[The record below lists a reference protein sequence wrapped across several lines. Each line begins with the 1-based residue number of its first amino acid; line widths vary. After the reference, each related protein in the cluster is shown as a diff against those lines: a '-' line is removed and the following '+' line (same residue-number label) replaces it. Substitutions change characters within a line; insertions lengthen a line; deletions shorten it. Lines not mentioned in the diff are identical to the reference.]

1 MLFEDVRVGQILVDK
16 DGNQFEVMEIDRMDD
31 DLPVCLKLVKHIAT
45 FAVPGN
51 EFEVMEPG
59 QGFLDS
65 EFWIDRELAPAQKE
79 EFSVACIDVES
90 LSLFVGEPKS
100 PKTVTEVI
108 KNVKHASLKASADED
123 NRNFK
128 QSKACAEEEEL
139 RNIVHDMFVL
149 PTPKEAK
156 PVAPVNA
163 KRPSIEEIR
172 EITAQAENADL
183 DKALDEIYPKI
194 LEAAELG
201 EHTVVLE
208 NDMVDSLK
216 LQVYCYLSDAGF
228 MVRELFMGDSFEI
241 KW

>member
-1 MLFEDVRVGQILVDK
+1 MNFEELRVGQILVDK

-51 EFEVMEPG
+51 KFEVMEPG

-108 KNVKHASLKASADED
+108 KNVKHASLKASDPRTQGD
-123 NRNFK
+123 SNRDSHDRNFK
-128 QSKACAEEEEL
+128 QTKACQEAEEL
-139 RNIVHDMFVL
+139 YAIVHDMFVL
-149 PTPKEAK
+149 PTPEEMRQLVMQHQLDDVSQVIRDA
-156 PVAPVNA
+156 A
-163 KRPSIEEIR
+163 KRGETSVNLPE
-172 EITAQAENADL
+172 
-183 DKALDEIYPKI
+183 DKVDGIGGALM
-194 LEAAELG
+194 AAG
-201 EHTVVLE
+201 Y
-208 NDMVDSLK
+208 
-216 LQVYCYLSDAGF
+216 QVYFTKHPQRCIIS
-228 MVRELFMGDSFEI
+228 
-241 KW
+241 W

>member
-1 MLFEDVRVGQILVDK
+1 MNFEDVRVGQILVDK

-65 EFWIDRELAPAQKE
+65 EFWVDRELAPAQKE

-100 PKTVTEVI
+100 LKTVDEVI
-108 KNVKHASLKASADED
+108 KNVKLASLKASADED

-149 PTPKEAK
+149 PTPEEMRQLVMQHQLDDVSQVIRDA
-156 PVAPVNA
+156 A
-163 KRPSIEEIR
+163 KRGETSVNLPEDQVDGIGG
-172 EITAQAENADL
+172 
-183 DKALDEIYPKI
+183 ALM
-194 LEAAELG
+194 AAG
-201 EHTVVLE
+201 Y
-208 NDMVDSLK
+208 
-216 LQVYCYLSDAGF
+216 QVYFTKHPQRCIIS
-228 MVRELFMGDSFEI
+228 
-241 KW
+241 W

>member
-1 MLFEDVRVGQILVDK
+1 MNFEDVRVGQILVDK

-79 EFSVACIDVES
+79 EFSVAGIDVES

-100 PKTVTEVI
+100 PKTTDEVI
-108 KNVKHASLKASADED
+108 KNVKLASLKASADED

-149 PTPKEAK
+149 PTPEEMRQLVMQHQLDDVSQVIRDA
-156 PVAPVNA
+156 A
-163 KRPSIEEIR
+163 KRGETSVNLPEDQVDGIGG
-172 EITAQAENADL
+172 
-183 DKALDEIYPKI
+183 ALM
-194 LEAAELG
+194 AAG
-201 EHTVVLE
+201 Y
-208 NDMVDSLK
+208 
-216 LQVYCYLSDAGF
+216 QVYFTKHPQRCIIS
-228 MVRELFMGDSFEI
+228 
-241 KW
+241 W

>member
-1 MLFEDVRVGQILVDK
+1 MNFEDVRVGQILVDK

-51 EFEVMEPG
+51 EYEVMEPG

-65 EFWIDRELAPAQKE
+65 EFWVDRELAPAQKE

-100 PKTVTEVI
+100 PKTTDEVI
-108 KNVKHASLKASADED
+108 KNVKLASLKASADED

-149 PTPKEAK
+149 PTPEEMRQLVMQHQLDDVSQVIRDA
-156 PVAPVNA
+156 A
-163 KRPSIEEIR
+163 KRGETSVNLPEDQVDGIGG
-172 EITAQAENADL
+172 
-183 DKALDEIYPKI
+183 ALM
-194 LEAAELG
+194 AAG
-201 EHTVVLE
+201 Y
-208 NDMVDSLK
+208 
-216 LQVYCYLSDAGF
+216 QVYFTKHPQRCIIS
-228 MVRELFMGDSFEI
+228 
-241 KW
+241 W

>member
-1 MLFEDVRVGQILVDK
+1 MNFEEVRVGQILVDK
-16 DGNQFEVMEIDRMDD
+16 DGNQFEVIEIDRMDD

-65 EFWIDRELAPAQKE
+65 EFWVDRELAPAQKE

-90 LSLFVGEPKS
+90 LSLFAGEPKSPES

-108 KNVKHASLKASADED
+108 HNIKRASLKASDPRTQGD
-123 NRNFK
+123 SNQDRNFK

-149 PTPKEAK
+149 PTPEEMRQLAMQHQLDD
-156 PVAPVNA
+156 VSQVIRDAA
-163 KRPSIEEIR
+163 KRGETSVNLPEDQVDGIGG
-172 EITAQAENADL
+172 
-183 DKALDEIYPKI
+183 ALM
-194 LEAAELG
+194 AAG
-201 EHTVVLE
+201 Y
-208 NDMVDSLK
+208 
-216 LQVYCYLSDAGF
+216 QVYFTKHPQRCIIS
-228 MVRELFMGDSFEI
+228 
-241 KW
+241 W

>member
-1 MLFEDVRVGQILVDK
+1 MNFEDVRVGQILVDK
-16 DGNQFEVMEIDRMDD
+16 DGNKFEVMEIDRMDD

-65 EFWIDRELAPAQKE
+65 EFWVDRELAPAQKE

-149 PTPKEAK
+149 PTPEEMRQLVMQHQLDDVSQVIRDA
-156 PVAPVNA
+156 A
-163 KRPSIEEIR
+163 KRGETSVNLPE
-172 EITAQAENADL
+172 
-183 DKALDEIYPKI
+183 DKVDGIGGALM
-194 LEAAELG
+194 AAG
-201 EHTVVLE
+201 Y
-208 NDMVDSLK
+208 
-216 LQVYCYLSDAGF
+216 QVYFTKHPQRCIIS
-228 MVRELFMGDSFEI
+228 
-241 KW
+241 W

>member
-1 MLFEDVRVGQILVDK
+1 MNFEDVRVGQILVDR
-16 DGNQFEVMEIDRMDD
+16 DGNEFEVMEIDRMDD

-65 EFWIDRELAPAQKE
+65 EFWVDRELAPAQKE

-100 PKTVTEVI
+100 PKHTDEVI
-108 KNVKHASLKASADED
+108 KNVKLASLKASADED

-149 PTPKEAK
+149 PTPEEMRQLVMQHQLDDVSQVIRDA
-156 PVAPVNA
+156 A
-163 KRPSIEEIR
+163 KRGETSVNLPE
-172 EITAQAENADL
+172 
-183 DKALDEIYPKI
+183 DKVDGIGGALM
-194 LEAAELG
+194 AAG
-201 EHTVVLE
+201 Y
-208 NDMVDSLK
+208 
-216 LQVYCYLSDAGF
+216 QVYFTKHPQRCIIS
-228 MVRELFMGDSFEI
+228 
-241 KW
+241 W

>member
-1 MLFEDVRVGQILVDK
+1 MLFEEVRVGQILVDK
-16 DGNQFEVMEIDRMDD
+16 DGNQFEVIEIDRMDD

-90 LSLFVGEPKS
+90 LSLFVGA
-100 PKTVTEVI
+100 PKTTEEVI
-108 KNVKHASLKASADED
+108 KNVKHASLKASDPRLSGD
-123 NRNFK
+123 SNHDRNFK

-149 PTPKEAK
+149 PTPEEMRQLVMQHQLDDVSQVIRDA
-156 PVAPVNA
+156 A
-163 KRPSIEEIR
+163 KRGETSVNLPE
-172 EITAQAENADL
+172 
-183 DKALDEIYPKI
+183 DKVDGIGGALM
-194 LEAAELG
+194 AAG
-201 EHTVVLE
+201 Y
-208 NDMVDSLK
+208 
-216 LQVYCYLSDAGF
+216 QVYFTKHPQRCIIS
-228 MVRELFMGDSFEI
+228 
-241 KW
+241 W